1 MSLRRLPGPLR
12 GLADQAEEIVA
23 GAAMIVVVLAVC
35 WGVVTRYITA
45 QPAAWAGEVAAFAF
59 AWCVFIGAAA
69 VAKRG
74 GHVAID
80 MLTGLLPALAQVV
93 IGVLARLLG
102 IGFCITASVLAFRF
116 SLANTDNPSA
126 VLRMPLAVLYLAPAI
141 GFGLMALR
149 MGQAMGT
156 ARAAERPWAG

>member
-1 MSLRRLPGPLR
+1 MILRRLPGPLR
-12 GLADQAEEIVA
+12 GLADQAEELVA
-23 GAAMIVVVLAVC
+23 GTAMVVVVLAVC
-35 WGVVTRYITA
+35 WGVITRYITA

-80 MLTGLLPALAQVV
+80 MLTGLLPAAAQRV
-93 IGVLARLLG
+93 IGLLARLVG
-102 IGFCITASVLAFRF
+102 IGFCVTASVLAFRF

-126 VLRMPLAVLYLAPAI
+126 VLRMPLAVLYLAPAL
-141 GFGLMALR
+141 GFALMAWR
-149 MGQAMGT
+149 MGEALLPR
-156 ARAAERPWAG
+156 RAEGRPWVS

>member
-1 MSLRRLPGPLR
+1 VILRRL
-12 GLADQAEEIVA
+12 ADKAEELVA
-23 GAAMIVVVLAVC
+23 GTAMIVVVLAVC
-35 WGVVTRYITA
+35 WGVITRYITA

-80 MLTGLLPALAQVV
+80 MLTGLLPAAAQRAIGLLAGLV
-93 IGVLARLLG
+93 G

-141 GFGLMALR
+141 GFALMALR
-149 MGQAMGT
+149 MGEAMLL
-156 ARAAERPWAG
+156 RRPDGQPGAG

>member
-1 MSLRRLPGPLR
+1 VILRRL
-12 GLADQAEEIVA
+12 AAQAEEVVA
-23 GAAMIVVVLAVC
+23 GSAMVVVVLAVC
-35 WGVVTRYITA
+35 WGVITRYITA

-80 MLTGLLPALAQVV
+80 MLTGLLPGAAQAL
-93 IGVLARLLG
+93 IGLLARVAS
-102 IGFCITASVLAFRF
+102 IGFCITASVLAFQF

-126 VLRMPLAVLYLAPAI
+126 VLRVPLAVLYMAPAI
-141 GFGLMALR
+141 GFALMALR
-149 MGQAMGT
+149 MGEAMLRGRT
-156 ARAAERPWAG
+156 DGRPWAS